1 MTTATVLLKTGKE
14 IQIPIDEL
22 EDYLYS
28 NAANIETRHVQRL
41 GKRREQE
48 VVPETTTLTNNK

>member
-1 MTTATVLLKTGKE
+1 MTTATVLLKTGEE
-14 IQIPIDEL
+14 IQIPIGEL

-28 NAANIETRHVQRL
+28 NAALIETRHVQRR

-48 VVPETTTLTNNK
+48 VVAEKTSANNK